1 MKRNK
6 AVLIIL
12 IIAFLTLL
20 ISILTYSYWKIVF
33 VQNYEVKLSVGD
45 RIGFDLGEE
54 KISFGTMLP
63 GTDSSRQISITNSL
77 NSPIKLIIKHSGD
90 TIQFVSYENNVIIGP
105 KETAKI
111 DFLAK
116 VPSNASFGNYTGK
129 ILIKAMRV

>member
-1 MKRNK
+1 MKYTK

-12 IIAFLTLL
+12 IITFLTLL
-20 ISILTYSYWKIVF
+20 ASVLTYSYWKIVF
-33 VQNYEVKLSVGD
+33 VQNYEVKLNVGD

-77 NSPIKLIIKHSGD
+77 NSPIRLIIKQSGD
-90 TIQFVSYENNVIIGP
+90 TIQFVSYENNIIIEA
-105 KETAKI
+105 KEIAKI

-116 VPSNASFGNYTGK
+116 VPANASYGNYTGK
-129 ILIKAMRV
+129 ILIKAFRT